1 MKKDLYPNLGLR
13 DIIKILQTK
22 EIRIFFNFTKLYLDL
37 VSLVVFLKLS

>member
-22 EIRIFFNFTKLYLDL
+22 EIRIFSISQNCI
-37 VSLVVFLKLS
+37 